1 MVGVGDRVERTGVQV
16 VLALCDISG
25 VGGILGFGIRRRGRF
40 VRLSIWSAIFPSVY
54 P

>member
-1 MVGVGDRVERTGVQV
+1 VGDRVGRMGVRG

-25 VGGILGFGIRRRGRF
+25 VRGRLGFGIGRRGRF
-40 VRLSIWSAIFPSVY
+40 VRLSIWSAIFPSGS

>member
-1 MVGVGDRVERTGVQV
+1 VEEVGGLGERMGVRV

-25 VGGILGFGIRRRGRF
+25 VGGRLGFGKGRRGRF
-40 VRLSIWSAIFPSVY
+40 VRLSIWSAIFPSGS